1 MDDNKDSVVL
11 DPAQPDADKAPVI
24 DPKEDKGTPVNPPS
38 KDEENLNKVIAAR
51 DKNFEKAKT
60 AEEKIADLEARQDF
74 LEAEKE
80 KNSYI
85 DVIAK
90 KNNFSEKEK
99 AILSEATSPDQAD
112 KLADTLISYR
122 EDAKTAALE
131 ELQNVGTGT
140 PRLDP
145 DTINARLKELE
156 GTGRVEEM
164 IELKRQL

>member
-1 MDDNKDSVVL
+1 MADKNDPVV
-11 DPAQPDADKAPVI
+11 PSPNQPDSQEPVI
-24 DPKEDKGTPVNPPS
+24 DSKEEKGTPVNPETDP
-38 KDEENLNKVIAAR
+38 NVNKIIADR
-51 DKNFEKAKT
+51 DRNFEKAKT
-60 AEEKIADLEARQDF
+60 AEEKLNEVESRLDF
-74 LEAEKE
+74 IEAEKE

-90 KNNFSEKEK
+90 KNNFSDKEK
-99 AILSEATSPDQAD
+99 AILSEASSPDQAD

-131 ELQNVGTGT
+131 ELQNVGTNT

-145 DTINARLKELE
+145 DTIKTRLKELE
-156 GTGRVEEM
+156 GTGRIEEM

>member
-1 MDDNKDSVVL
+1 MANKKDPVV
-11 DPAQPDADKAPVI
+11 PEPVQPDADPKAPVI
-24 DPKEDKGTPVNPPS
+24 EPKGEKSTPVNPEIDP
-38 KDEENLNKVIAAR
+38 NVNKIVADR
-51 DKNFEKAKT
+51 DRNFEKART

-90 KNNFSEKEK
+90 KNKFSDKEK

-122 EDAKTAALE
+122 EDAKTEALE
-131 ELQNVGTGT
+131 ELQKVGTDI

-145 DTINARLKELE
+145 DTIKARLKELE
-156 GTGRVEEM
+156 GTGNIEEM
-164 IELKRQL
+164 IELKKQL